1 MEPRVIDIP
10 IHVDDR
16 GSVYGV
22 LDDLIEKGI
31 QRTYVI
37 RNWQPGTIRAWHGHL
52 QAGTYI
58 HPIKGTAKI
67 VALRIEPKPAGG
79 IDLRGDMRLAPQKTF
94 SATLSAAKPQL
105 FYIPPGWYNG
115 TMTLQEDTRLLCYST
130 LTLSEVKDDDVRK
143 GLTEEEKYRLWNV
156 RDR

>member
-10 IHVDDR
+10 VHIDDR

-22 LDDLIEKGI
+22 FDELIENSI

-37 RNWQPGTIRAWHGHL
+37 RNWKSGTIRAWHGHYN
-52 QAGTYI
+52 AATYI

-67 VALRIEPKPAGG
+67 AAMNIANESKVVI
-79 IDLRGDMRLAPQKTF
+79 
-94 SATLSAAKPQL
+94 ATLSAAKPQL

-130 LTLSEVKDDDVRK
+130 LTLSEVKNDDIRK
-143 GLTEEEKYRLWNV
+143 ELTEEEKSGLWNV